1 MNIVADSQDIL
12 FLVLAFCA
20 LWITAFLTW
29 LLYYIISLTR
39 QAHRTV
45 VGIKE
50 LYQKIES
57 KVARVKGGASWATS
71 LLASLPSILANVITK
86 TNKERKSKR

>member
-39 QAHRTV
+39 QAHRTMI
-45 VGIKE
+45 GIKE
-50 LYQKIES
+50 LYQKIEN
-57 KVARVKGGASWATS
+57 KFARVKGSTTWATS
-71 LLASLPSILANVITK
+71 LLTSLPAILASILTK
-86 TNKERKSKR
+86 TTKSKKSKR